1 MFLKA
6 ILDQYLPRQ
15 LKASVDKHSQ
25 KQLNLLSPYI
35 QITFNEF
42 TGERFK
48 RSDVYAA
55 IETYLSSTSAAPARR
70 LKADSLRDS
79 TRPVSLSLD
88 DNEEV
93 ADEHADVKR
102 GFSCVT
108 KVWWS
113 SGMHITKNQT
123 FSFQPMSD
131 EKRFYNLRFHKKHRN
146 FIIDTYL
153 YHVVKEGKA
162 IEVRNRRR
170 KLYTNSGAAWT
181 HVAFER
187 SGMSCFR
194 GSRGWLPKCFVNRF
208 NTKLVMII
216 ENLKKQVVACSTR
229 GGT

>member
-102 GFSCVT
+102 FLLCDKGVVVLWHAHHKEPDLFLPT
-108 KVWWS
+108 DERREA
-113 SGMHITKNQT
+113 
-123 FSFQPMSD
+123 FLQPPVPQKAQKLHHRHLPLPCREGREGDRGEEPSP
-131 EKRFYNLRFHKKHRN
+131 EALHQLRRGVDPRRIREEWHELFPR
-146 FIIDTYL
+146 
-153 YHVVKEGKA
+153 
-162 IEVRNRRR
+162 IERLLGEVEM
-170 KLYTNSGAAWT
+170 TPT
-181 HVAFER
+181 DVA
-187 SGMSCFR
+187 
-194 GSRGWLPKCFVNRF
+194 
-208 NTKLVMII
+208 
-216 ENLKKQVVACSTR
+216 ENLMPRSLAGDAEECL
-229 GGT
+229 G